1 MRPAFA
7 QSKLRAAEA
16 ATAEAVARSAA
27 LGSELR
33 TAKEETNAAQAA
45 RDASALEVDRLTAAV
60 REGAAQEG
68 DLLRR
73 VADLEG
79 DLACVRSAAAES
91 ARERAAQEAAK
102 ALMRE
107 RIESLTESVSVL
119 EAAAARGAAPTVVQ
133 GVQQEVHDEV
143 RRMLA
148 GAADAEAGRMGTLS
162 RPALIH

>member
-1 MRPAFA
+1 MDP
-7 QSKLRAAEA
+7 
-16 ATAEAVARSAA
+16 
-27 LGSELR
+27 
-33 TAKEETNAAQAA
+33 
-45 RDASALEVDRLTAAV
+45 LTAAV
-60 REGAAQEG
+60 RESAAKEG

>member
-1 MRPAFA
+1 MI
-7 QSKLRAAEA
+7 SN
-16 ATAEAVARSAA
+16 
-27 LGSELR
+27 R
-33 TAKEETNAAQAA
+33 TEIAKQ
-45 RDASALEVDRLTAAV
+45 LEK
-60 REGAAQEG
+60 
-68 DLLRR
+68 
-73 VADLEG
+73 
-79 DLACVRSAAAES
+79 AAADPV
-91 ARERAAQEAAK
+91 EAAK